1 MIDPITGFDHNGD
14 GIVDGEDLVS
24 GGVTSDDGIDLGW
37 VTSSTA
43 VMTVK
48 HIFSGVANG
57 DNYDVAGPNSAK
69 GSEKALPMNKRDP
82 DTAATDEN
90 DSYFPGILVEP

>member
-1 MIDPITGFDHNGD
+1 MRSSATTG
-14 GIVDGEDLVS
+14 S
-24 GGVTSDDGIDLGW
+24 LGW

-57 DNYDVAGPNSAK
+57 DNYDVSGPNSAK
-69 GSEKALPMNKRDP
+69 GSGKPLPMDKVNGVRP
-82 DTAATDEN
+82 TRRA
-90 DSYFPGILVEP
+90 YQPGHFMIR